1 MQSQILGTW
10 AFQIQTK
17 QSLKIPIFLICD
29 FRICF
34 IRDYTLKSLR
44 LKASNNFIIMI
55 ITITIIIFI
64 ISRLTTITIFII
76 MMMMKAEKWEKMCA
90 PEDAKLFFAEFLD
103 RCLPPCHQ

>member
-1 MQSQILGTW
+1 M
-10 AFQIQTK
+10 
-17 QSLKIPIFLICD
+17 KIPIFLICD

-55 ITITIIIFI
+55 ITITIIIFMIIIFI